1 MAETGS
7 GYEHPVRTH
16 DHHALNAFV
25 GRWRVDGAL
34 GDGTHVTGVE
44 TYEWLAGGF
53 FLVNR
58 WDREMGSTRHTGIGV
73 VGTDPEGGGMVTR
86 AFDNLGFARAY
97 LLQDS
102 EPLRTAIAVS
112 ISVVAVVTTGTLVGS
127 LLPLGIKRIG
137 LDPAVSSTP
146 FIASLVD
153 VLGLLVYFSIARV
166 IFAQLL

>member
-1 MAETGS
+1 MTEMQS
-7 GYEHPVRTH
+7 GYEHPARTH

-97 LLQDS
+97 
-102 EPLRTAIAVS
+102 RTEVRDGVMTLTGERERAT
-112 ISVVAVVTTGTLVGS
+112 ISVRDGGDALVIHWERSEDGETW
-127 LLPLGIKRIG
+127 LPLCDLAGTR
-137 LDPAVSSTP
+137 A
-146 FIASLVD
+146 
-153 VLGLLVYFSIARV
+153 
-166 IFAQLL
+166 